1 MNSQSLQ
8 NEKLNLISWISQMED
23 ENLIHRLKTI
33 REENIS
39 IPKKQMEEVLRRI
52 ENTKPEEYK
61 TWEEVKSE
69 LKLKP

>member
-1 MNSQSLQ
+1 
-8 NEKLNLISWISQMED
+8 MEE